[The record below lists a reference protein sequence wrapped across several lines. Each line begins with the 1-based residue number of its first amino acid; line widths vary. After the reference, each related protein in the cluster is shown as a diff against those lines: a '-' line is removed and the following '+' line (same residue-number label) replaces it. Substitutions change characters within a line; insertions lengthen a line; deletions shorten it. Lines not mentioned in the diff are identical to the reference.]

1 MRYELKLGVLS
12 AAVALALGLSA
23 CGGSGGEKK
32 ADGKAV
38 GGAVAAM
45 PANKTTLVV
54 NNGTEP
60 ETLDPAKSSG
70 VPEDNIERQLLEG
83 LVVVGK
89 DGKIAPGVATSWE
102 NKDFKV
108 WTFKLR
114 DNAKWSNG
122 DPVTAEDFV
131 YSWQRV
137 TDPKTASPYGSY
149 LADAHVVNAQAVLD
163 GKAKPAT
170 LGVKAVDAHTFE
182 VTLSEPVP
190 YFVDMLTHS
199 SVLPVHKAT
208 VEKGGEKWTQAGSF
222 VGNGAYVLKEW
233 TVNSKIALER
243 NKNYWNDA
251 ATQINQAEFLPIPLV
266 CIAST

>member
-1 MRYELKLGVLS
+1 MRYELKIGVLT
-12 AAVALALGLSA
+12 AAIALALGLTA
-23 CGGSGGEKK
+23 CGGGDKK
-32 ADGKAV
+32 TDGKAA
-38 GGAVAAM
+38 GSVAANL
-45 PANKTTLVV
+45 PANKATLVI

-83 LVVVGK
+83 LVIVGK

-163 GKAKPAT
+163 GKAKPVS
-170 LGVKAVDAHTFE
+170 LGVKALDPHTFE
-182 VTLSEPVP
+182 VTLICPR
-190 YFVDMLTHS
+190 F
-199 SVLPVHKAT
+199 
-208 VEKGGEKWTQAGSF
+208 
-222 VGNGAYVLKEW
+222 NGQL
-233 TVNSKIALER
+233 SG
-243 NKNYWNDA
+243 
-251 ATQINQAEFLPIPLV
+251 
-266 CIAST
+266 